1 MVIVYICLVS
11 GSKVI
16 LFRKTTGTFILIFIL
31 KKQTAVILL
40 ENERICIHSSTKMAV
55 S

>member
-16 LFRKTTGTFILIFIL
+16 LFRKTIGAFILIFIL
-31 KKQTAVILL
+31 KKLAAVILL
-40 ENERICIHSSTKMAV
+40 ENERIFLHSSTKMTV
-55 S
+55 L